1 MEVQGLSWM
10 GLRVSD
16 LPGAVTF
23 FEGLGLRRD
32 HADGQMVAF
41 ETANGDVVEL
51 FGPEDEGHRHFDSG
65 PVVGFQVDD
74 VDAARRELESRGVE
88 FTGPTGRGA
97 GLVWAHFRGPDG
109 VLLELTG
116 KE

>member
-1 MEVQGLSWM
+1 MEVIGLTWM

-16 LPGAVTF
+16 LGSAVAF

-32 HADGQMVAF
+32 HADGQFVAF
-41 ETANGDVVEL
+41 ETANGDRVEV
-51 FGPEDEGHRHFDSG
+51 FGPGDEDHQHFDTG
-65 PVVGFQVDD
+65 PVIGFEVAD
-74 VDAARRELESRGVE
+74 VDAARRELEGRGIE
-88 FTGPTGRGA
+88 FVGPTGRDA

-109 VLLELTG
+109 VVLELTA